1 MQRMLSEK
9 TRRAPGVLARH
20 SRTCRSSEGGTCNCT
35 PSYRAWVFDRRSGGK
50 VFKTFSGP
58 GAFAAAKRWRV
69 DATNQLNQGKR
80 VAYGRQ
86 TLRDAAEGA
95 KEMLTRPEVR
105 ELQEAA
111 RILFWTAVKSPTW
124 QITEAAMP
132 SAMQAPSF
140 EELWSVK
147 PKVTVENP

>member
-1 MQRMLSEK
+1 MQRTLSEK
-9 TRRAPGVLARH
+9 MRRAPGVLARH

-86 TLRDAAEGA
+86 TLRDAAEAWLAGA
-95 KEMLTRPEVR
+95 KAEP
-105 ELQEAA
+105 
-111 RILFWTAVKSPTW
+111 PTVLSRSGL
-124 QITEAAMP
+124 P
-132 SAMQAPSF
+132 Y
-140 EELWSVK
+140 K
-147 PKVTVENP
+147 PPA